1 MTNALFVVDV
11 QQWGFAEYQWRLPD
25 ADDLLPRLAARL
37 EEAREA
43 GWTIVHV
50 QNDGDEGEMDAPG
63 ELLWP
68 LMLPPQAGEIQVNK
82 NVPNTFESNPQLAQ
96 QLRDLGVTEITMIG
110 CQSEM
115 CVRATAY
122 GAKEAG
128 FAVTVPAGLHG
139 TYDSDGKTADQIK
152 AEVDSELAATL

>member
-11 QQWGFAEYQWRLPD
+11 QLWGFGDHKWRFAD

-50 QNDGDEGEMDAPG
+50 QNDGDEGELDAPG
-63 ELLWP
+63 APMWPMMLEPRDGELH
-68 LMLPPQAGEIQVNK
+68 VRK
-82 NVPNTFESNPQLAQ
+82 NVPDTFVSNPDLAQ
-96 QLRDLGVTEITMIG
+96 RLRELGVTDITMIG

-115 CVRATAY
+115 CVRSTAL

-128 FAVTVPAGLHG
+128 FKVTVPAGLHG
-139 TYDSDGKTADQIK
+139 TYDSEGKTADQIK
-152 AEVDSELAATL
+152 AEVDAELSATL